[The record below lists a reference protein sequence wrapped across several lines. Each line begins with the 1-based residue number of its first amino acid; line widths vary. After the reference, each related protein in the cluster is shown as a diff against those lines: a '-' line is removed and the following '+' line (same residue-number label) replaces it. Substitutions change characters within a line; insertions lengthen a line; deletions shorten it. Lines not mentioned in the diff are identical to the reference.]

1 MSRWLTI
8 EALLAAQ
15 DAQIAEHGGGT
26 GIRDRGLL
34 DSPIARPQNLAAYG
48 DPIPDAVDLAVAY
61 ATGIAHNHPFVD
73 GNKRTAL
80 IALELF
86 LNLNGYDLT
95 ASDADCVVHT
105 LGIASR
111 DESDEEFGAWVRAN
125 AVKREAKS

>member
-1 MSRWLTI
+1 MRRWISI
-8 EALLAAQ
+8 ETLLAVH
-15 DAQIAEHGGGT
+15 DAQISEHGGGA

-34 DSPIARPQNLAAYG
+34 ESAIARPQNLEAYG
-48 DPIPDAVDLAVAY
+48 DPTPDPIDLAIAY
-61 ATGIAHNHPFVD
+61 AAGIAHNHPFVD

-95 ASDADCVVHT
+95 ATDADCVLHV

-111 DESDEEFGAWVRAN
+111 DESDEEFGMWVRAH
-125 AVKREAKS
+125 ATRRADV

>member
-1 MSRWLTI
+1 MSRWIPIQT
-8 EALLAAQ
+8 LLAAH
-15 DAQIAEHGGGT
+15 DAQIAEHGGES

-34 DSPIARPQNLAAYG
+34 ESAIARPQNLAADG
-48 DPIPDAVDLAVAY
+48 DPKPDAIDLAVAY
-61 ATGIAHNHPFVD
+61 AAGIAHNSPFID

-95 ASDADCVVHT
+95 ATDADSVLHV

-111 DESDEEFGAWVRAN
+111 DESEEEFSAWVRAHV
-125 AVKREAKS
+125 AKRGDA